1 MIAFP
6 SAVQSSL
13 GRTFHLGKQ
22 IGKGG
27 EGAVYETKEATDIA
41 IKLYWPNRA
50 QSRRAKISAMAAA
63 HWYKTTDF
71 IAFPIDAL
79 FSPSGVFV
87 GYLMKK
93 VTGSKPVHMLYSP
106 ASRKTDFPKANYPF
120 LVHAACNVARA
131 VASVHTTGCIIGDIN
146 HSGFLVSNQAMS
158 ILIDSDSFQVI
169 SGNSKFLCQVGTPEY
184 TPAELQGARFDHI
197 TRAPN
202 HDNFGLAVLVFQLLF
217 MGRHPFSGRYQ
228 SPGDM
233 PLERAIHEY
242 RFAYSAQTSLTKMQ
256 PPPGAPLLTDFPF
269 PVGQAFEQSFGRAGV
284 TLRTRAAEW
293 VPLLERLEK
302 ELVQCSADSS
312 HHHVKGK
319 PCPWCRME
327 QTSPGFITFISGKTT
342 VFVPTHIDI
351 SQLAALL
358 RGIKDPGPLPNLQS
372 SIVAPTTIQP
382 AAPSHSLISRLR
394 ARAYLGI
401 GGSGLGA
408 ILIFFGDWAT
418 LPGLIFLGGGIL
430 AGVLPPKELKRLRQE
445 RSQAETAW
453 RSVEQAWTQHA
464 GNQKFVEI
472 KGQTDS
478 LIRLLSDLSNEE
490 QRQLK
495 ILEQKKHD
503 AQLNRH
509 LERFLIAHAKIRKIG
524 SGRKAVLASF
534 GIETAADIN
543 PARIYAIQGFGPTLV
558 SELMAWRQTAVNKF
572 TYNAAEPINPADLS
586 ALKSTIATLRNE
598 LDNKIRNSVATLQQA
613 SNIIFEQRKKLSDSG
628 TRTFAALKQA
638 EANEQRA
645 TGPLHKAS
653 QFISICCAVL
663 AAIGLLQSGG
673 QPRRTA
679 SVNNPQVATPKPP
692 ISQPPTQKQ
701 PSPPPARTVP
711 PNINVPKQ
719 DSPDLNSHTNSNPP
733 TSTSEPKSQIAQPEP
748 SQKQPSLPPTPTS
761 PPNINVSKQDS
772 PDLNLHS
779 SNQPPTNDTEG
790 RKDAPP
796 PLPPIQEIPRLP
808 DVRSVAPQND
818 ALTRDL
824 SVAADATEVQKRL
837 ITLGFLTGVAEG
849 KWGAQ
854 SKHAL
859 FNYKQQAGLE
869 GNDSWDA
876 ATERSLFS
884 PAAPHA
890 VRTYSFIGGWT
901 DARGQCGAPGESA
914 PLRITTDHAETDVGE
929 CKFSSVQAGGH
940 DTWFINAT
948 CRTIG
953 EAPHA
958 AHIRLTIRQDVMQ
971 WSSEQPTTFYYR
983 CNTSR

>member
-1 MIAFP
+1 MVSFP
-6 SAVQSSL
+6 SSVQTSL
-13 GRTFHLGKQ
+13 GRTFHLRKE

-27 EGAVYETKEATDIA
+27 EGAVYETTEAADIA
-41 IKLYWPNRA
+41 VKLYWPNKA
-50 QSRRAKISAMAAA
+50 QSRRAKISAMASA
-63 HWYKTTDF
+63 HWYKTAPNV
-71 IAFPIDAL
+71 AFPIDVL

-87 GYLMKK
+87 GFLMKR
-93 VTGSKPVHMLYSP
+93 VTGSQPVHMLYSP
-106 ASRKTDFPKANYPF
+106 ASRKTVFASKDYRF
-120 LVHAACNVARA
+120 LVHAACNIARA
-131 VASVHTTGCIIGDIN
+131 VASVHATGCVIGDIN
-146 HSGFLVSNQAMS
+146 HSGFLISDQAMS
-158 ILIDSDSFQVI
+158 ILIDSDSFQVT
-169 SGNSKFLCQVGTPEY
+169 SGNTKFLCQVGTPEY

-197 TRAPN
+197 TRTPN

-228 SPGDM
+228 STGDM
-233 PLERAIHEY
+233 PLERAISEY
-242 RFAYSAQTSLTKMQ
+242 RFAYSPQTAATKMQ
-256 PPPGAPLLTDFPF
+256 PPPGAPLLSDFPF
-269 PVGQAFEQSFGRAGV
+269 PIGQAFEQSFGRSGP
-284 TLRTRAAEW
+284 TLRTKASEW
-293 VPLLERLEK
+293 VPLLESLEK
-302 ELVQCSADSS
+302 ELVQCGADSS

-327 QTSPGFITFISGKTT
+327 QTSPGFITFISGTTT

-382 AAPSHSLISRLR
+382 AAPTHSLISGLR
-394 ARAYLGI
+394 ARAYIGI

-418 LPGLIFLGGGIL
+418 LPGLICLGGGIL

-445 RSQAETAW
+445 RSQAETVW
-453 RSVEQAWTQHA
+453 RNVEQAWTQHA

-472 KGQTDS
+472 KSQVDS
-478 LIRLLSDLSNEE
+478 LIRSLSELPNEE
-490 QRQLK
+490 QRQLT
-495 ILEQKKHD
+495 ILDQKKRD
-503 AQLNRH
+503 AQLNWH
-509 LERFLIAHAKIRKIG
+509 LERFLIAQAKIRKIG
-524 SGRKAVLASF
+524 PGRKAVLASF

-543 PARIYAIQGFGPTLV
+543 PARISAIQGFGPTLV

-572 TYNAAEPINPADLS
+572 TYNAAEPINPVDLS
-586 ALKSTIATLRNE
+586 ALKHKIATRRNE

-613 SNIIFEQRKKLSDSG
+613 SNFVVEQRKKLSDLG
-628 TRTFAALKQA
+628 NRTFAALKQA

-701 PSPPPARTVP
+701 PSPPPARTAP
-711 PNINVPKQ
+711 PSVNMPKQESSDLNLHSSNEPPTTWPPKINVPKR
-719 DSPDLNSHTNSNPP
+719 DSPDLN
-733 TSTSEPKSQIAQPEP
+733 A
-748 SQKQPSLPPTPTS
+748 
-761 PPNINVSKQDS
+761 
-772 PDLNLHS
+772 HS

-790 RKDAPP
+790 LNKDAPP
-796 PLPPIQEIPRLP
+796 PLPPIQQIPRLP

-818 ALTRDL
+818 ALTRDP

-837 ITLGFLTGVAEG
+837 ITLGFLTGLADG

-859 FNYKQQAGLE
+859 LNYKLQAGLE

-876 ATERSLFS
+876 ITERSLFS

-890 VRTYSFIGGWT
+890 IRTYSFIGGWT
-901 DARGQCGAPGESA
+901 NARGECGALGEPA
-914 PLRITTDHAETDVGE
+914 PLRITTGHAETDGGE
-929 CKFSSVQAGGH
+929 CKFNSVKSEGN
-940 DTWFINAT
+940 DTWRIDAT
-948 CRTIG
+948 CTVIG
-953 EAPHA
+953 ETPHA
-958 AHIRLTIRQDVMQ
+958 AHIRLTVKQDFMR
-971 WSSEQPTTFYYR
+971 WSSERPDTLYYR
-983 CNTSR
+983 CDSNR